1 MVADL
6 DVVDGAGDD
15 HDGRDEVAA
24 DGHALALV
32 VEIGD
37 VDWLGL
43 VEFEIRKIRLKYG
56 ASTKKS

>member
-1 MVADL
+1 VATHFECAVEGGPVVADL

-43 VEFEIRKIRLKYG
+43 VEFNLK
-56 ASTKKS
+56 